1 MDLGETES
9 SDRVSWLDQPS
20 LVDTMASIVRIAQ
33 GLKNDEEVEKTT
45 LSETLYTSSSTF
57 KHLSVKQIFP
67 RESYR
72 LEVHRDV
79 QYLPKPPAE
88 NGLSD
93 TKAPASYQISQQ
105 MVLDTEEFARRSAI
119 YASLF
124 YYYVCIPGCA
134 RSLY

>member
-20 LVDTMASIVRIAQ
+20 LVDTMASIARIAQ

-45 LSETLYTSSSTF
+45 LSETLNTSSSTF

-93 TKAPASYQISQQ
+93 TKAPASYQISQR